1 MSDSKERPATAPL
14 FDAALLSARLLHG
27 SASRPVRITIRTDT
41 DLEVVFTVPHW
52 WEVEIDSD
60 HPKLTNPT
68 AVADVLATMVEI
80 GHRMT
85 REELCQAMEEK
96 GRKRAESVV
105 ADVLAQLMRFGVV
118 DNKQTRAPKGY
129 GLAGE

>member
-1 MSDSKERPATAPL
+1 METSQFRPL
-14 FDAALLSARLLHG
+14 FDAALLSARLSYG
-27 SASRPVRITIRTDT
+27 QSVRPIQITIRAEGG
-41 DLEVVFTVPHW
+41 LECSFAVPHW
-52 WEVEIDSD
+52 WEIRVDDGQPRLS
-60 HPKLTNPT
+60 NPT

-85 REELCQAMEEK
+85 REELCEAMADK

-105 ADVLAQLMRFGVV
+105 AEVLAELTRFGVV

-129 GLAGE
+129 GIVGM

>member
-1 MSDSKERPATAPL
+1 MEVA
-14 FDAALLSARLLHG
+14 FD
-27 SASRPVRITIRTDT
+27 
-41 DLEVVFTVPHW
+41 VPHH
-52 WEVEIDSD
+52 WEIQVDGD
-60 HPKLTNPT
+60 NPKLSNPT

-85 REELCQAMEEK
+85 REELCEAMEDK

-105 ADVLAQLMRFGVV
+105 ADVLAQLMRFGVC
-118 DNKQTRAPKGY
+118 DNKQNKNPKGY